1 MTTTSHSPR
10 IAASRRITGVAL
22 RLDDGSMVSLPA
34 PFRHHHLFSM
44 SALLGI
50 DPDGIGHTP
59 GFTTDLGVFVDR
71 TAAMDLVKATG
82 QPMRNEGAQREL
94 FSVDLW

>member
-1 MTTTSHSPR
+1 MMT
-10 IAASRRITGVAL
+10 AANDARRITGVAL
-22 RLDDGSMVSLPA
+22 RLADGSMVALPA

-50 DPDGIGHTP
+50 DPDSIGHTP

-71 TAAMDLVKATG
+71 AAAMGLVKASG
-82 QPMRNEGAQREL
+82 QPMRNESAQHEL
-94 FSVDLW
+94 FSEDLW